1 VPSGDLVN
9 QFMAYTEGMQSCTLY
24 RKWCAITMVAGA
36 MERRIKAISGRDTN
50 YANLYVMLVGPP
62 GSGKSVINVVR
73 DLWDM
78 TRNEL
83 GAPAFYSGA
92 NDSTK
97 AALFDALNNAS
108 QIHTLTQFKYH
119 CLLLPIEEFSNS
131 FSKFEADILAFLTT
145 IYDAP
150 PHFKEWRRK
159 SGETRIDY
167 PLITALF
174 GYQPALLEKIL
185 MKDAQDQGFLR
196 RSILVWNEVA
206 DRISP
211 FNSPTINMALQAEI
225 CERLSE
231 ISLICGEMEWSQG
244 AKDYLTKWHLAG
256 GPPRPLHED
265 LKNYNTSRSQFVMKL
280 SMIASMSESP
290 SMSIQLSHVERAL
303 QWLLEVEDVMP
314 NAFNSAKGESEIRVI
329 RKLHAA
335 ILVKMSAGQPITTA
349 FLHTWL
355 SERVKPQVIPYII
368 QNLVVREIIVQK
380 DDKTWRVTGKT
391 LTDLG

>member
-1 VPSGDLVN
+1 
-9 QFMAYTEGMQSCTLY
+9 
-24 RKWCAITMVAGA
+24 MVGGA
-36 MERRIKAISGRDTN
+36 MERRIKAVSGRDTN

-78 TRNEL
+78 TRDEL
-83 GAPAFYSGA
+83 GVAPAFYSGA

-108 QIHTLTQFKYH
+108 QIHASTQYKYH

-150 PHFKEWRRK
+150 PFFKEFRRK
-159 SGETRIDY
+159 TGETRIDY

-211 FNSPTINMALQAEI
+211 FNAPSVNTALQSII
-225 CERLSE
+225 CQRLSE
-231 ISLICGEMEWSQG
+231 ISIICGEMEWSEA
-244 AKDYLTKWHLAG
+244 AKDFLNKWHTNG

-265 LKNYNTSRSQFVMKL
+265 LKNYNTSRTQFLMKL

-290 SMSIQLSHVERAL
+290 SMSIQFSHVERAL
-303 QWLLEVEDVMP
+303 EWLLEVENVMP
-314 NAFNSAKGESEIRVI
+314 NAFNSAKGESEIRVF
-329 RKLHAA
+329 RKFHAA
-335 ILVKMSAGQPITTA
+335 LLQQMATGRPITDAFIYGWPADKVKSNQIPFLVK
-349 FLHTWL
+349 
-355 SERVKPQVIPYII
+355 
-368 QNLVVREIIVQK
+368 NLEARGIIVK
-380 DDKTWRVTGKT
+380 KGDGTWRVTGKT
-391 LTDLG
+391 LTDLD

>member
-1 VPSGDLVN
+1 MADLVD
-9 QFMAYTEGMQSCTLY
+9 QFMAYTEGMQSCLLY

-78 TRNEL
+78 THGEL
-83 GAPAFYSGA
+83 GSERAFYCGA
-92 NDSTK
+92 NDSTR

-108 QIHTLTQFKYH
+108 QIHTATQFKYH

-159 SGETRIDY
+159 TGETRIDY

-174 GYQPALLEKIL
+174 GYQPALLAKIL

-196 RSILVWNEVA
+196 RSILVWNETA

-211 FNSPTINMALQAEI
+211 FNSSSINMALQTDI

-231 ISLICGEMEWSQG
+231 ISMIYGEMNWSQE

-280 SMIASMSESP
+280 SMIASMSESS

-314 NAFNSAKGESEIRVI
+314 NAFNSAKGDSEIRVV
-329 RKLHAA
+329 RKFYAA
-335 ILVKMSAGQPITTA
+335 MLKQMASGRPITDN
-349 FLHTWL
+349 FVNGWL
-355 SERVKPQVIPYII
+355 MGEVKPHIIPYII
-368 QNLVVREIIVQK
+368 NNLVARGIIARK
-380 DDKTWRVTGKT
+380 EDKTWRITGKS
-391 LTDLG
+391 LSDLD

>member
-1 VPSGDLVN
+1 VPSGDLVD
-9 QFMAYTEGMQSCTLY
+9 QFMAYTEGMQSCLLY
-24 RKWCAITMVAGA
+24 RKWCAITMVGGA
-36 MERRIKAISGRDTN
+36 MERRIRAVAGRDTN

-78 TRNEL
+78 ARDDVN
-83 GAPAFYSGA
+83 APAFFSGA

-97 AALFDALNNAS
+97 AALFDALENAS
-108 QIHTLTQFKYH
+108 QDHGPTGFKYH
-119 CLLLPIEEFSNS
+119 NLLLPIEEFSNS

-150 PHFKEWRRK
+150 PHFKERRRK
-159 SGETRIDY
+159 SGEIKIDY

-211 FNSPTINMALQAEI
+211 FNAPSINLDLQRSI
-225 CERLSE
+225 CERLGE
-231 ISLICGEMEWSQG
+231 IRMICGEMEWTQAS
-244 AKDYLTKWHLAG
+244 KDFLTKWHKDG
-256 GPPRPLHED
+256 GQPRPVHED
-265 LKNYNTSRSQFVMKL
+265 LKNYNTSRTQFLMKL
-280 SMIASMSESP
+280 SMIASMSEGP
-290 SMSIQLSHVERAL
+290 SMTIELTHVERAL
-303 QWLLEVEDVMP
+303 QWLLEVEGVMP

-329 RKLHAA
+329 RKLYAA
-335 ILVKMSAGQPITTA
+335 MLVKMSKGEPITDN
-349 FLHTWL
+349 FLNGWL
-355 SERVKPQVIPYII
+355 SGMVKTQVIPYII
-368 QNLVVREIIVQK
+368 NNLIARGIIARK
-380 DDKTWRVTGKT
+380 DDKTWRVTGKS
-391 LTDLG
+391 LSDLD